1 MKEYKNNQK
10 WRNKNR
16 YKKIQ
21 KKFENINEKKM
32 KLNKTNLIQGE
43 NLNKQQIDHYTA

>member
-1 MKEYKNNQK
+1 MKNEETKIDIRKYK
-10 WRNKNR
+10 
-16 YKKIQ
+16 
-21 KKFENINEKKM
+21 KKFENINKKKM